1 MLMTKKKRIL
11 TVETDLSDIKN
22 KFGITIENALNIV
35 TKQMEISGNRI
46 RTINDYHLYVKSY
59 IKVTNAV
66 FVTDISVESIYEWL
80 ASMNVANQ
88 TKLIRLKCLKAFLSR
103 CFGNGWIDTR
113 FWKRVNIKVDSKIKE
128 GTTDKDLNLL
138 LSILDFS
145 DFVQLRDG
153 TAALLMYKTGIRL
166 STVTKLE
173 NKHIDFEN
181 KLLKLDGSIM
191 KNRDQL
197 LLPFDDVLFRLLS
210 VLIKQ
215 NHIIRTEYR
224 KENNYVFITKYGDM
238 ISNDLTNNNITKKLN
253 KYAKL
258 HGIKNINPHAL
269 RRGFAKNLYNKGAN
283 IAIISRALGHSNIA
297 VTSQYLHIDKNE
309 IAESL
314 RNFLD

>member
-1 MLMTKKKRIL
+1 MTKKKRIL

-22 KFGITIENALNIV
+22 KFGITIENALNTV

-103 CFGNGWIDTR
+103 CFDNGWIDTR
-113 FWKRVNIKVDSKIKE
+113 FWKRVNVKVDSKIKE
-128 GTTDKDLNLL
+128 GTTDKDLDLL
-138 LSILDFS
+138 MSILDFS

-224 KENNYVFITKYGDM
+224 KENNYVFITKNGDM
-238 ISNDLTNNNITKKLN
+238 ISSDLTNNNITKKLN

-269 RRGFAKNLYNKGAN
+269 RRGFAKNLYDKGAN
-283 IAIISRALGHSNIA
+283 IALISRALGHSNIA

-309 IAESL
+309 IADSL